1 MSNHHHHRHSE
12 HRQDD
17 VLNNGAADAEVLDPE
32 VSETEVLDPEILPD
46 EEAASS
52 NDPQETAADADAQE
66 TAGNGDA
73 QENADNGD
81 AQENADAADDQET
94 AGNADEQDAQDG
106 EDKQEAKK
114 PETDWRDAYVR
125 LAADFDNYRKRTA
138 KEQDDVRKRERERVI
153 GIWLDVYDNAERAL
167 ASLPE
172 KEGPWY
178 EGFVSLVHQMD
189 KCLATLSIKAC
200 DDMGKKFDPKR
211 HEAIATCPNPA
222 MENNTIMHI
231 ERRGFEYENGDIAR
245 VARVIVVRNPS

>member
-17 VLNNGAADAEVLDPE
+17 VLNKDAADAEVLE
-32 VSETEVLDPEILPD
+32 SEILPD
-46 EEAASS
+46 EESAAAAEA
-52 NDPQETAADADAQE
+52 QETACDGDDQETADAGDAQE
-66 TAGNGDA
+66 TADAGDDR
-73 QENADNGD
+73 ET
-81 AQENADAADDQET
+81 ADAGDDRET
-94 AGNADEQDAQDG
+94 ADAVDDQDAQNG
-106 EDKQEAKK
+106 NANAEDKPEGKK

-138 KEQDDVRKRERERVI
+138 KEQDDVRRRERERVI

-167 ASLPE
+167 ANLPE

-189 KCLATLSIKAC
+189 RCLATLSIKAC

>member
-17 VLNNGAADAEVLDPE
+17 ILNNGAADAEVSDPEISEPE
-32 VSETEVLDPEILPD
+32 VSETEVLPD
-46 EEAASS
+46 EETASS
-52 NDPQETAADADAQE
+52 DDAQETAADGDAQE
-66 TAGNGDA
+66 TAADGD
-73 QENADNGD
+73 E
-81 AQENADAADDQET
+81 QET
-94 AGNADEQDAQDG
+94 ADGDEQDAQNGDADG
-106 EDKQEAKK
+106 GDAHEGKK
-114 PETDWRDAYVR
+114 AETDWRDAYVR

-138 KEQDDVRKRERERVI
+138 KEQDDVRRRERERVI

-167 ASLPE
+167 ANLPE

>member
-17 VLNNGAADAEVLDPE
+17 VLNNGAADAEVLE
-32 VSETEVLDPEILPD
+32 SEVLSG
-46 EEAASS
+46 EEAEAS
-52 NDPQETAADADAQE
+52 DDAQETADADDAQE

-73 QENADNGD
+73 H
-81 AQENADAADDQET
+81 ENADADDAQEAADADAQE
-94 AGNADEQDAQDG
+94 AAEDAANQDAQDAD
-106 EDKQEAKK
+106 DKQETKK